1 MFRARWDHL
10 LIRLGIPKLSRP
22 TPASIQGGGAIQAY
36 RRGES
41 IPSILWRMRLM
52 SQTTLESYLQE
63 LAAES
68 FLLQLPEAA
77 KDRIRFSSSFFSI
90 ALSSPG

>member
-1 MFRARWDHL
+1 
-10 LIRLGIPKLSRP
+10 
-22 TPASIQGGGAIQAY
+22 
-36 RRGES
+36 
-41 IPSILWRMRLM
+41 M

-77 KDRIRFSSSFFSI
+77 KDRIRFLSSFFSI
-90 ALSSPG
+90 ALSSPGWNPLLYLARTLGDGLAIDGWAAVTSTFASSF